1 MCESLVENN
10 ADEIKILTP
19 PQVQVTLKKT
29 EKEAREAYEAI
40 TVFVEDMISKD
51 GKFDV
56 ESSLLL
62 TKLVKEVVEMA
73 NAYKNLKGNQKKELV
88 MTLVRDIFDKELENA
103 DIPEIQEDIKNLIKM
118 VVNNSIEPA
127 IDLAIFVANGGI
139 KVDKKKTKK
148 ILRYICPCLSIN

>member
-1 MCESLVENN
+1 MSENLVENN
-10 ADEIKILTP
+10 ADEIKILSP
-19 PQVQVTLKKT
+19 PKVEVTLKKT
-29 EKEAREAYEAI
+29 DKEAQEAYQAI

-73 NAYKNLKGNQKKELV
+73 NAYKNLKGAQKKELV
-88 MTLVRDIFDKELENA
+88 MTLVRNIFDKELERA
-103 DIPEIQEDIKNLIKM
+103 ELPDDIKNLIKM
-118 VVNNSIEPA
+118 VVGNSIEPA

-139 KVDKKKTKK
+139 KVDKKKTKR
-148 ILRYICPCLSIN
+148 IFRAICPCLSIN

>member
-1 MCESLVENN
+1 MSESVVENS

-19 PQVQVTLKKT
+19 PKVEVTLKKT
-29 EKEAREAYEAI
+29 EKEAKEAYLAI

-73 NAYKNLKGNQKKELV
+73 NAYKNLKGVQKKDLV
-88 MTLVRDIFDKELENA
+88 MTLVKDIFDKELERA
-103 DIPEIQEDIKNLIKM
+103 ELDDDIKNLINM
-118 VVNNSIEPA
+118 VVGNSIEPA

-148 ILRYICPCLSIN
+148 ILRSICPCLSIN

>member
-1 MCESLVENN
+1 MSKSLVENN

-19 PQVQVTLKKT
+19 PKVQVTLKKT
-29 EKEAREAYEAI
+29 EKEAKEAYEAI

-103 DIPEIQEDIKNLIKM
+103 DILEDIKNLIKM
-118 VVNNSIEPA
+118 VVSNSIEPA

-148 ILRYICPCLSIN
+148 ILRSICPCLSIN